1 MFYGRRV
8 STRVSPLTLAAHA
21 AAAIPGLQIEGLCEP
36 QSNDGSMARQGI
48 VDSDGNRWVVCT
60 PLTDI
65 AGVGIEAQATL
76 LHILHKAY
84 SVGRLP
90 FEVPAPVAYSR
101 ENAKTHV
108 LIHRYQRGD
117 EMTWEEIEQSSTLA
131 QSLGRAIAALHELPD
146 AVIERTGLP
155 MYSSNEC
162 RERHLAL
169 LDEGASAWTI
179 PPNLYERW
187 EAALQDVSL
196 FKFRP
201 TPVHGDMGPDSFM
214 TSHGVVTSM
223 AAFASAH
230 LGDPAEDLA
239 WIVTCGHSHV
249 VDQFTTAYVSGRQ
262 DDSDLHLLARAQ
274 LLSELALVRWL
285 LHGVRTKDVS
295 VINDAQRM
303 LTDLGEVLGNE
314 PLLASHVDER
324 ANWTREEWEAEATK
338 VRSVADEELD
348 PHAPTVVLADV
359 SQHVMNSEGNEDSV
373 SDVKGAHTDEDNGNI
388 IAFNPSS

>member
-1 MFYGRRV
+1 MSYGRRV
-8 STRVSPLTLAAHA
+8 STRLSPLTLAAHA
-21 AAAIPGLQIEGLCEP
+21 AAALPGLQIEGLCEP
-36 QSNDGSMARQGI
+36 QTNDGSMARQGI
-48 VDSDGNRWVVCT
+48 VDSEGNRWVVCT

-76 LHILHKAY
+76 LHILHKAH

-108 LIHRYQRGD
+108 LIHRHQRGD

-155 MYSSNEC
+155 MYSANDC

-187 EAALQDVSL
+187 EAALEDVSL

-239 WIVTCGHSHV
+239 WIVTCGYANV
-249 VDQFTTAYVSGRQ
+249 VDQFTTAYVAGRH
-262 DDSDLHLLARAQ
+262 DSSDLHLLARAQ

-295 VINDAQRM
+295 VINDAKTM
-303 LTDLGEVLGNE
+303 LSDLSEVLGSE
-314 PLLASHVDER
+314 PLRASHVDER
-324 ANWTREEWEAEATK
+324 ANWTREDWEAEAAN
-338 VRSVADEELD
+338 VRTVADEELD
-348 PHAPTVVLADV
+348 PHAPTVVLSDV
-359 SQHVMNSEGNEDSV
+359 SDDVVVSEDREA
-373 SDVKGAHTDEDNGNI
+373 GALETEHTDTGDDDTNI
-388 IAFNPSS
+388 IAFNPPS